1 MNTETTV
8 SVVIPVLHDLE
19 SLARLLD
26 DFRSA
31 NVQPHEMLV
40 IDAGND
46 DNCAVLAFQ
55 HDCVYLRTRPGR
67 GHQLHTGANCATGE
81 VIWFLHADS
90 HPPVSGIASIRR
102 EIAAGAIGGYFRFR
116 FMGKVTWYK
125 QLLASFI
132 NIRARFGVPYGDQ
145 GLFIRNSNYM
155 AMGGFRDAPLFEE
168 VSLVKAA
175 RGLGNFVEIATPIG
189 VSPRRWEQDG
199 WFRRTLENRLLALG
213 YMLGISPQTLSRRY
227 RPKC

>member
-1 MNTETTV
+1 
-8 SVVIPVLHDLE
+8 
-19 SLARLLD
+19 
-26 DFRSA
+26 
-31 NVQPHEMLV
+31 
-40 IDAGND
+40 
-46 DNCAVLAFQ
+46 
-55 HDCVYLRTRPGR
+55 
-67 GHQLHTGANCATGE
+67 
-81 VIWFLHADS
+81 
-90 HPPVSGIASIRR
+90 
-102 EIAAGAIGGYFRFR
+102 
-116 FMGKVTWYK
+116 MGKVTWYK
-125 QLLASFI
+125 RLLASFI

-155 AMGGFRDAPLFEE
+155 AMDGFRDAPLFEE
-168 VSLVKAA
+168 VSLVKTA

>member
-1 MNTETTV
+1 MNTEATV

-40 IDAGND
+40 IDGGND
-46 DNCAVLAFQ
+46 DNCAILAFQ

-102 EIAAGAIGGYFRFR
+102 EIAAG
-116 FMGKVTWYK
+116 
-125 QLLASFI
+125 L
-132 NIRARFGVPYGDQ
+132 
-145 GLFIRNSNYM
+145 
-155 AMGGFRDAPLFEE
+155 
-168 VSLVKAA
+168 
-175 RGLGNFVEIATPIG
+175 
-189 VSPRRWEQDG
+189 WE
-199 WFRRTLENRLLALG
+199 R
-213 YMLGISPQTLSRRY
+213 
-227 RPKC
+227 